1 MREKRSSSGVS
12 GNKTRASHKVVGLHA
27 SARGTWIFTIHAS
40 RPAESL
46 VTVYNPASTAV
57 AVHVASMGPGGMALQ
72 KAILPPRSST
82 DFAIPQAVH
91 ALDGRIRVSAAG
103 PVVAEQLIIGPNGA
117 TAGS

>member
-1 MREKRSSSGVS
+1 
-12 GNKTRASHKVVGLHA
+12 
-27 SARGTWIFTIHAS
+27 
-40 RPAESL
+40 

-57 AVHVASMGPGGMALQ
+57 AVHVASMGPEGMALQ